1 MKKKTL
7 ENRQSFTRKLMQLL
21 VLMAMLLAPKGAW
34 ATVYTTSG
42 APASPETTESWKY
55 SWEIGSLGSL
65 MIYAS
70 STDAGSVTV
79 SSNSLVVNENGCEI
93 TASGPDFVSDYSIK
107 IFKVKIYGTG
117 LDNSKLAVKV
127 KHSNS
132 NVAFT
137 ASSTVGEFFLTTP
150 EEWDGYYDELSI
162 EVNDACTITG
172 VEIHSTQISTSDVYS
187 WENNPTDGGNAING
201 AKQNDGSLVV
211 NMREHTQY
219 TYPFT
224 YKISNTP
231 VSSISYSSSNT
242 TVATVADGG
251 VVTLLKDGSTVIFA
265 IVPLDNGNSI
275 TFGYNLTVTNTVSY
289 GLTVAGIKV
298 TSENASAITGNSIQG
313 TVTFTPADN
322 TTTPATP
329 ATLTLN
335 EAGVSGSVVW
345 SNSEDLTV
353 NLVGPTYFSGESP
366 SGTNPVFKGNG
377 GALLFT
383 TSDTNP
389 GSLGVA
395 TSSMNCFANGW
406 GDGST
411 PIWDED
417 NQNDCANYVWWADQG
432 CAYMT
437 IAPNKKYG
445 IKVNGSQF
453 CDAWWKQ
460 NEKEIEYPEMSMRDD
475 NQLMISGTHDYA
487 ITSNMSALTVVVLGK
502 VTMSSIRFAAT
513 DQVTTGTL
521 TISSMEGGDYPMN
534 SLTLTNA
541 KDQLSTISGF
551 TSVNI
556 EEPLVLKTPSEIPEW
571 DSYNGGVFMADYY
584 GLTINGVDVT
594 NENAANVFDDYVEEG
609 GTPKVVFDA
618 ENSIL
623 TLNNCFKQYDYDESI
638 PFIVN
643 GYGDLTINLM
653 GDNGI
658 RGYSAFLAKKVEG
671 SDNYA
676 VTFTTSESNPGN
688 LSVFASNVAT
698 GHTISYANGLALSTS
713 YDSDY
718 GGDYYVI
725 APTTYDLT
733 VGSVT
738 VTSVNASDVLGDGK
752 VSFTPAQAAQGD
764 NPATPATLT
773 LNGATI
779 NGRIYSG
786 LQNGLKVHLLGNNV
800 IDGGYVDANNNGEY
814 AFVREA
820 AGNDLPLTFTTD
832 AKNPGQLLMKNTYRN
847 ENNYAQYYSGFID
860 NYENGLAAGY
870 SSDEKIL
877 ITVKPVITPDEGL
890 YWPDQEYAI
899 TGNGSGTIKY
909 ADGMNH
915 FSETTYSGPF
925 TLSTVGKYLL
935 SATQPQTYDGST
947 FEVSTS
953 GVYIVHNKPAFSIE
967 EGSYVGTQNVTL
979 TNLPTNLSTTTT
991 SYPQVWYYLGENKND
1006 SVQYTSA
1013 EQTIAVSESTKV
1025 CVYILDQDSGKVMK
1039 SKAVEAEYTILKS
1052 LGLRFYTSDDSY
1064 IQTGN
1069 SEGPIEYRSE
1079 YTAPT
1084 LKVDT
1089 GDGYTTD
1096 LSGFNITYSSSDPTT
1111 ATIDETG
1118 KITIVGGGFTIIKA
1132 ESEATDGFAAD
1143 ATWYELSVRPADP
1156 DVSISEGAYFTGQKL
1171 TLTRVGLNGSM
1182 YYSYGSKEASERTAY
1197 TGEISLPAGVYDFY
1211 PYTRCGTDEKNIWSY
1226 GNAHRMLYV
1235 YDQPT
1240 ISKDAGTYEG
1250 DIEVEITNLPGG
1262 DSYVPTVYYYFDD
1275 DEENAKV
1282 YNAGDKIA
1290 VRESTKLNVYLY
1302 VEGDSGKTHKTE
1314 VIERQYVIKD
1324 IPLAVTDDDF
1334 HNHWAT
1340 YYNNNGNVALPEDKT
1355 IGAYIASGVGENSVT
1370 VTQIKSIPKGVPVF
1384 LNNETTTTTDNTD
1397 VTGNM
1402 LRHADEDIAVSAIN
1416 GMVYGLYNGMMK
1428 RVHGTISAGKNYL
1441 LIPVA
1446 TQPAGAPQLTIVI
1459 DGEESVT
1466 SVNNV
1471 KNKNAEVAGQ
1481 YYDLTGRK
1489 LQQEPSK
1496 NGIYLKNGRKVIVN
1510 HNRKY

>member
-1 MKKKTL
+1 
-7 ENRQSFTRKLMQLL
+7 MQLL

-42 APASPETTESWKY
+42 TPESVTGQGWKFT
-55 SWEIGSLGSL
+55 WEIGDLGL
-65 MIYAS
+65 LKIYAS
-70 STDAGSVTV
+70 STDTESVTV
-79 SSNSLVVNENGCEI
+79 SSGSLSVTQNGCEI
-93 TASGPDFVSDYSIK
+93 KIDGPSQVSFYDIK
-107 IFKVKIYGTG
+107 IFKVKMSGTG
-117 LDNSKLAVKV
+117 LDNSKISVKV
-127 KHSNS
+127 EK
-132 NVAFT
+132 
-137 ASSTVGEFFLTTP
+137 SSGDVTLTPSTTPGEFYLLQP
-150 EEWDGYYDELSI
+150 ESWEFNNGLSI
-162 EVNDACTITG
+162 EVNGSCTISG
-172 VEIHSTQISTSDVYS
+172 IEIHSTQIYS
-187 WENNPTDGGNAING
+187 GDSFDWADAPTDGGIVIDG
-201 AKQNDGSLVV
+201 AKQNDGSLIVSQA
-211 NMREHTQY
+211 EHTTY
-219 TYPFT
+219 TYPFSYTKDSNPITNIT
-224 YKISNTP
+224 YN
-231 VSSISYSSSNT
+231 SSNSS
-242 TVATVADGG
+242 VATVADGG
-251 VVTLLKDGSTVIFA
+251 VVTLVGLGSTVIFA
-265 IVPLDNGNSI
+265 TVPFGENNSI

-298 TSENASAITGNSIQG
+298 TSDNAQHILGENNT

-322 TTTPATP
+322 TTSPTTP

-335 EAGVSGSVVW
+335 EASISGSVVRT
-345 SNSEDLTV
+345 NSDDLTV
-353 NLVGPTYFSGESP
+353 CLVGSNSFTGESP

-406 GDGST
+406 SDGST

-432 CAYMT
+432 CDYMT

-445 IKVNGSQF
+445 IKVNGTQF

-460 NEKEIEYPEMSMRDD
+460 NEKEIEYPEMSMSDD
-475 NQLMISGTHDYA
+475 NLMISGTHDYA
-487 ITSNMSALTVVVLGK
+487 ITSNMSALSIVVLGQ

-513 DQVTTGTL
+513 DQVTSGTL

-534 SLTLTNA
+534 SLTLTNN
-541 KDQLSTISGF
+541 KDQSAAISGF

-556 EEPLVLKTPSEIPEW
+556 EEPLVLRTPSAIS
-571 DSYNGGVFMADYY
+571 DLGSYTGEVFVSDYISY
-584 GLTINGVDVT
+584 GLTINDIEVT
-594 NENAANVFDDYVEEG
+594 DQNASNVLDDYVEEG
-609 GTPKVVFDA
+609 EMPKVVFDA
-618 ENSIL
+618 ENSTL
-623 TLNNCFKQYDYDESI
+623 TLNNCFKQYNYEDTF
-638 PFIVN
+638 PFIIN
-643 GYGDLTINLM
+643 GYGNLTINLI
-653 GDNGI
+653 GDNGV
-658 RGYSAFLAKKVEG
+658 RGYTTFLAKKG
-671 SDNYA
+671 QGTDDYT
-676 VTFTTSESNPGN
+676 VTFTSSASNPGN

-779 NGRIYSG
+779 SGRIFSG
-786 LQNGLKVHLLGNNV
+786 LEDGLTVHLLGNNV
-800 IDGGYVDANNNGEY
+800 IDGGYVDANSNGEY

-847 ENNYAQYYSGFID
+847 GEYAQYYSGFGAVF
-860 NYENGLAAGY
+860 ENGLAEGY
-870 SSDEKIL
+870 SSDKKRL
-877 ITVKPVITPDEGL
+877 ITVKPVITPSEGL
-890 YWPDQEYAI
+890 YWTDQEYAI
-899 TGNGSGTIKY
+899 SGSGTGSIQY

-915 FSETTYSGPF
+915 FSQTTYEAPF
-925 TLSTVGKYLL
+925 TLSTTGKYLL
-935 SATQPQTYDGST
+935 SATQTKTYDEST

-953 GVYIVHNKPAFSIE
+953 GDYIVHNKPDFSIE
-967 EGSYVGTQNVTL
+967 EGSYVGAQNVTL
-979 TNLPTNLSTTTT
+979 TNLPEGLATEIT

-1052 LGLRFYTSDDSY
+1052 LGLRFYTSENSYISTDSY
-1064 IQTGN
+1064 
-1069 SEGPIEYRSE
+1069 EGPIEFYE
-1079 YTAPT
+1079 GYTSPT
-1084 LKVDT
+1084 LKGKPENV
-1089 GDGYTTD
+1089 YTAD
-1096 LSGFNITYSSSDPTT
+1096 LSGFDITYSSSDPTT

-1118 KITIVGGGFTIIKA
+1118 KITIVGGGYTTIKA
-1132 ESEATDGFAAD
+1132 VSQETETFAAD
-1143 ATWYELSVRPADP
+1143 STWYELRVRPADP
-1156 DVSISEGAYFTGQKL
+1156 NVSISEGAYFTGQKL

-1182 YYSYGSKEASERTAY
+1182 YYSNGSKEASERTAY

-1250 DIEVEITNLPGG
+1250 DIEVEITHLPEG
-1262 DSYVPTVYYYFDD
+1262 DSYVPTVYYYFNDD
-1275 DEENAKV
+1275 KENAKV

-1302 VEGDSGKTHKTE
+1302 VKGDSGKTHKTE

-1384 LNNETTTTTDNTD
+1384 LNNETTTTTGNTD
-1397 VTGNM
+1397 VTNNM